1 MANRRMFNKEIV
13 NSDAFSSMPISSQAL
28 YFHLGME
35 ADDDG
40 FINNPLRVV
49 RTINVSADDL
59 KVLQAKRFII
69 DFNTGII
76 VIKHWRKNNQIRTDR
91 YKETNYLEEASQLY
105 VKKDGTYTLN
115 ADNIGA
121 IPFMATKTQPNNN
134 QWLPQYSVVK
144 SSLVEI
150 SEVKENKEKN
160 ITTTNKELFNSS
172 NSQDNDFM
180 NRINNDTKV
189 SGVFTDL
196 ERKLK
201 WNFLQPKGR
210 ELTEFEARLLMEW
223 IDNYPKPYLDHM
235 ISELSL
241 INDDKKNFK
250 YLRGAITKAYDKW
263 LKQGD
268 NNSHELDEIERTI
281 KELEAQEK
289 AKGNK

>member
-263 LKQGD
+263 IQSGD
-268 NNSHELDEIERTI
+268 NKIHEVDEIEKTI
-281 KELEAQEK
+281 RELEAQEK
-289 AKGNK
+289 AKGK

>member
-223 IDNYPKPYLDHM
+223 IDKYPKPYLDHM

-263 LKQGD
+263 IQSGD
-268 NNSHELDEIERTI
+268 NKIHEVDEIEKTI
-281 KELEAQEK
+281 RELETQEK
-289 AKGNK
+289 AKGK

>member
-1 MANRRMFNKEIV
+1 
-13 NSDAFSSMPISSQAL
+13 MPISSQAL

-160 ITTTNKELFNSS
+160 ITTTNNELFNSS

-223 IDNYPKPYLDHM
+223 IDKYPKPYLDYM
-235 ISELSL
+235 ITELSL

-281 KELEAQEK
+281 RELEAQEK

>member
-1 MANRRMFNKEIV
+1 
-13 NSDAFSSMPISSQAL
+13 
-28 YFHLGME
+28 
-35 ADDDG
+35 
-40 FINNPLRVV
+40 
-49 RTINVSADDL
+49 
-59 KVLQAKRFII
+59 
-69 DFNTGII
+69 
-76 VIKHWRKNNQIRTDR
+76 
-91 YKETNYLEEASQLY
+91 
-105 VKKDGTYTLN
+105 
-115 ADNIGA
+115 
-121 IPFMATKTQPNNN
+121 
-134 QWLPQYSVVK
+134 
-144 SSLVEI
+144 
-150 SEVKENKEKN
+150 
-160 ITTTNKELFNSS
+160 
-172 NSQDNDFM
+172 M

-223 IDNYPKPYLDHM
+223 IDNYPKPYLDYM

-281 KELEAQEK
+281 RELEAQEK